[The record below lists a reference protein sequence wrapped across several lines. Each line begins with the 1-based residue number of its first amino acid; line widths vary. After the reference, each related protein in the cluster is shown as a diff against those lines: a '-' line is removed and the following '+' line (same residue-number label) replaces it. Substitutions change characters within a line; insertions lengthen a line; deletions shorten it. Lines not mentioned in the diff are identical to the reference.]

1 MNRLS
6 IDTSVIQNCLSVN
19 ISTSLRAM
27 AEMLVSIVLLFIT
40 SWQLS
45 CAMLVVVPVPAALV
59 QQGWSLRVM
68 YHALAEA
75 KAGKQELVTRLRQQD
90 QEQRQGRGL
99 QQVIHR
105 DLKPANIF
113 LDAEGNIKIGD
124 FGLAT
129 FTADASSAATA
140 GRITTLGSESNLYHL
155 REGGLLASL
164 EDSAVM

>member
-1 MNRLS
+1 
-6 IDTSVIQNCLSVN
+6 
-19 ISTSLRAM
+19 
-27 AEMLVSIVLLFIT
+27 MLE
-40 SWQLS
+40 
-45 CAMLVVVPVPAALV
+45 ALV
-59 QQGWSLRVM
+59 YIHDRR
-68 YHALAEA
+68 A
-75 KAGKQELVTRLRQQD
+75 
-90 QEQRQGRGL
+90 
-99 QQVIHR
+99 IHR

-113 LDAEGNIKIGD
+113 LDAEGNIIIGD